1 MCSFGKNFMTIGA
14 RLKKIRENLGLSQAS
29 MATVA
34 KCHKKSWEGYEAD
47 NNLPGGEVLSNLAK
61 AGVDINWIL
70 TGQANQTENT
80 INIYD
85 VEFSAGCG
93 SIISE
98 ENIISSLVVSDDF
111 FEIYSIPRKFAAG
124 VKVRG
129 DSMQPKLFE
138 KDIAILD
145 MSVKQFSNDAMYAFE
160 YDGSCFI
167 KKLQLAGDKL
177 RAISLNPEYAPWD
190 IENEELLHIVGKI
203 KAAICKA

>member
-1 MCSFGKNFMTIGA
+1 MTIGA

-93 SIISE
+93 ST
-98 ENIISSLVVSDDF
+98 LV
-111 FEIYSIPRKFAAG
+111 RKI
-124 VKVRG
+124 
-129 DSMQPKLFE
+129 LFH
-138 KDIAILD
+138 LWLFQ
-145 MSVKQFSNDAMYAFE
+145 M
-160 YDGSCFI
+160 
-167 KKLQLAGDKL
+167 
-177 RAISLNPEYAPWD
+177 ISLKY
-190 IENEELLHIVGKI
+190 IIFLENLQRGSKSAVILCNRNYLKKILLS
-203 KAAICKA
+203 

>member
-1 MCSFGKNFMTIGA
+1 MTVSE
-14 RLKKIRENLGLSQAS
+14 RLKKIRENLGLSQS
-29 MATVA
+29 NMALLA
-34 KCHKKSWEGYEAD
+34 KCHKKSWEGYEAGSS
-47 NNLPGGEVLSNLAK
+47 LPGGEVLSNLAQS
-61 AGVDINWIL
+61 GIDINWVL
-70 TGQANQTENT
+70 TGQVNKTENA

-93 SIISE
+93 SFISE
-98 ENIISSLVVSDDF
+98 ENISSSLVLPEDF
-111 FEIYSIPRKFAAG
+111 FDIYDIPKKFAAG

-129 DSMQPKLFE
+129 DSMQPRLYD

-145 MSVKQFSNDAMYAFE
+145 MSVRQFVNDGMYAFE

-177 RAISLNPEYAPWD
+177 KAISLNAEYAPWN
-190 IENEELLHIVGKI
+190 IEQEELLHIVGLV

>member
-1 MCSFGKNFMTIGA
+1 MTIGA

-93 SIISE
+93 AFITE
-98 ENIISSLVVSDDF
+98 ENIISTLVLPEDF
-111 FEIYSIPRKFAAG
+111 FEIYDLQKKYAVGI
-124 VKVRG
+124 KVRG
-129 DSMQPKLFE
+129 DSMQPRLYD
-138 KDIAILD
+138 KDIVILD
-145 MSVKQFSNDAMYAFE
+145 TSIKTFINDDMYAFE
-160 YDGSCFI
+160 YDGACFI
-167 KKLQLAGDKL
+167 KKLQLAGQYLK
-177 RAISLNPEYAPWD
+177 AISLNPEYEPWN
-190 IENEELLHIVGKI
+190 IEHEDLLHIVGKV
-203 KAAICKA
+203 KAAICKV